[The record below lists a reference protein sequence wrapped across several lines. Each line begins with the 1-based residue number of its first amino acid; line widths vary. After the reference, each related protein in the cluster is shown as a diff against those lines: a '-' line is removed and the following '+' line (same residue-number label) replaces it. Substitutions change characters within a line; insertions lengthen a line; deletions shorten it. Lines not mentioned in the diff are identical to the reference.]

1 MNDRAALQSAKPALD
16 WLLDSLVDRLPGAEH
31 ALVLSADGLAMASSR
46 GLVTENA
53 EHLAAMASALH
64 SLGRGVGARFEKGNL
79 QQTVIELDGGYLV
92 VTEAGFGACLALLA
106 SIDADLGM
114 VAYELNVMVGQVHDH
129 MSADAR
135 SFPGVT
141 TAPFPR

>member
-1 MNDRAALQSAKPALD
+1 MNDKTALQSAKPALD
-16 WLLDSLVDRLPGAEH
+16 WLLDALLDRLPGAEH
-31 ALVLSADGLAMASSR
+31 ALVLSADGLAMATSR
-46 GLVTENA
+46 GLATESA

-64 SLGRGVGARFEKGNL
+64 SLGRGVGARFDKGSL
-79 QQTVIELDGGYLV
+79 QQTVIELEGGYLV

-135 SFPGVT
+135 SFPSVT
-141 TAPFPR
+141 TQTYPR